1 MPRLR
6 RSALLPYPVTDVFAI
21 VNDVERYPEFLPWCK
36 SVSVLVNEPESVVAT
51 LAVEA
56 KGIREHFTTS
66 NTLVTD
72 KSIRLSLVEGPFSH
86 FSGEWRFSEVGGN
99 QGCKVELDL
108 DFGFSGAR
116 SLLANAFKWVFSG
129 AADSLVD
136 AFCERAHELLG
147 R

>member
-1 MPRLR
+1 MTQLR

-56 KGIREHFTTS
+56 KGITEHFTTS
-66 NTLVTD
+66 NTLITD

-86 FSGEWRFSEVGGN
+86 FTGEWRFSEVGGK
-99 QGCKVELDL
+99 QGCRVELDL
-108 DFGFSGAR
+108 DFGFRGAR
-116 SLLANAFKWVFSG
+116 SLLANAFKWVLSG

-136 AFCERAHELLG
+136 AFCQRAHELLG
-147 R
+147 G